1 MELPTLAALRT
12 SPSRFVQVILNSCL
26 IALFLIDQLEVLPH
40 LYSRVLA
47 PRAVLE
53 KVTAGGSSRPS
64 ADQIP
69 QLEWSEVVEG
79 VRPDPLL
86 AAELGPGEAAVITT
100 ATQGS
105 AGVVLLDDRRARR
118 IASRAYGLR
127 VRGSAGI
134 LVAAKRAGLVDKVRP
149 LLEHLIRE
157 GYYLSPRLVGRAT
170 AEAGEDD

>member
-1 MELPTLAALRT
+1 MPEGPVVCDTG
-12 SPSRFVQVILNSCL
+12 PL
-26 IALFLIDQLEVLPH
+26 IALFLIDQLEVLPR

-53 KVTAGGSSRPS
+53 EVTAGGSSRPG

-69 QLEWSEVVEG
+69 RLEWIEVVEG

-86 AAELGPGEAAVITT
+86 AAELGPGEAAVITA
-100 ATQGS
+100 ATRGS
-105 AGVVLLDDRRARR
+105 AGAVLLDDRRARR

-134 LVAAKRAGLVDKVRP
+134 LVAATRAGLVDEVRP
-149 LLEHLIRE
+149 LL
-157 GYYLSPRLVGRAT
+157 Y
-170 AEAGEDD
+170 